1 MSGSKRMEI
10 SACVVALVSA
20 AVLFFVL
27 EGAAA
32 PPTSPTEPVKF
43 TVDGKLMKPDGYRH
57 WVPGAQR
64 PGEGT
69 LTRKLAISMTD
80 TRTLERMASMNAE
93 HVENLIIG
101 SGVAGKLL
109 GWTLAS
115 QGQKTVV
122 VERAMVGGSC
132 PNVACLPSKNVIHSA
147 NAVSLVDPKRG
158 LGVMTGNVRV
168 DMAAVARRKWKMVNE
183 LVEVHLAKFKASG
196 AELVMGE
203 ARFTEPKTVEVALN
217 AGGTRQLKGNR
228 VFINVGTRA
237 RIPNVPGLADARPMT
252 HVEALNLERLP
263 EHLVVLGGG
272 YVGLEFAQ
280 AMRRFGSRVT
290 IVQHG
295 PRLLDKEDADVS
307 VGLLELMKHEG
318 IEVLLNSEV
327 QKVTGR
333 SGEMVTVLVH
343 SRTNERP
350 LEASD
355 ILVATGRTPNT
366 DRLGLDRT
374 GVEVDSRG
382 YIRVNDRLQTT
393 APDVW
398 ATGESAG
405 TPHFTHAGED
415 DFRIV
420 LDNLNGGSRT
430 TRGRVIPYVL
440 FTDPELAHVGLS
452 ETEAKAQGVHYR
464 IAKMPMA
471 MVFRAQT
478 LSETRGFVKALIGD
492 DDRILG
498 FTAFGVEASEMMAV
512 VQTAMLGRLPYT
524 ALRDAI
530 FTHPTSAEGLI
541 GLFLNPP
548 AAPAGE

>member
-1 MSGSKRMEI
+1 
-10 SACVVALVSA
+10 
-20 AVLFFVL
+20 
-27 EGAAA
+27 
-32 PPTSPTEPVKF
+32 
-43 TVDGKLMKPDGYRH
+43 
-57 WVPGAQR
+57 
-64 PGEGT
+64 
-69 LTRKLAISMTD
+69 
-80 TRTLERMASMNAE
+80 
-93 HVENLIIG
+93 
-101 SGVAGKLL
+101 
-109 GWTLAS
+109 
-115 QGQKTVV
+115 
-122 VERAMVGGSC
+122 
-132 PNVACLPSKNVIHSA
+132 
-147 NAVSLVDPKRG
+147 
-158 LGVMTGNVRV
+158 
-168 DMAAVARRKWKMVNE
+168 
-183 LVEVHLAKFKASG
+183 
-196 AELVMGE
+196 
-203 ARFTEPKTVEVALN
+203 
-217 AGGTRQLKGNR
+217 
-228 VFINVGTRA
+228 
-237 RIPNVPGLADARPMT
+237 
-252 HVEALNLERLP
+252 
-263 EHLVVLGGG
+263 
-272 YVGLEFAQ
+272 
-280 AMRRFGSRVT
+280 
-290 IVQHG
+290 
-295 PRLLDKEDADVS
+295 
-307 VGLLELMKHEG
+307 MKHEG